1 MTLRFFAGGG
11 LPPQS
16 HEVLLVPPD
25 GQGWYLT
32 GMPWPDQPPFDEIG
46 TYRAAVGPDGYERL
60 AGLAEAVLAGREP
73 DGRYA
78 DAGGESIR
86 LDGRERS
93 WSPRERS
100 PGAQALIDAVR
111 DAITAA
117 RAHPIAV
124 ARAVLAGD
132 GVRLAN
138 RGQHALTV
146 EDGEIRAGWGPADHA
161 PSPLR
166 LASGDATSVEL
177 PAALEPG
184 AALSF
189 PRGEPGPVTDAEFA
203 TLYALVGLRWRPD
216 VPDEPPELDGW
227 IIAGP

>member
-1 MTLRFFAGGG
+1 VTLRFFAGGG

-16 HEVLLVPPD
+16 HEVLVVPPD

-32 GMPWPDQPPFDEIG
+32 GMPWPEQPPFDEIG
-46 TYRAAVGPDGYERL
+46 TYRAAVGPEGYDRL

-73 DGRYA
+73 EGRYA
-78 DAGGESIR
+78 DTGGESIR

-111 DAITAA
+111 STIAAA
-117 RAHPIAV
+117 RDQPIAV
-124 ARAVLAGD
+124 ARAVLGGD
-132 GVRLAN
+132 SVRLAN
-138 RGQHALTV
+138 CGERALAV
-146 EDGEIRAGWGPADHA
+146 EDGELRVGWGPADHP

-166 LASGDATSVEL
+166 LATADATPVEL
-177 PAALEPG
+177 PATLEPG

-189 PRGEPGPVTDAEFA
+189 PRSEPGPVTDPEFA

-216 VPDEPPELDGW
+216 VRGEPPELDGW